1 MTQKLNQESGDSLQ
15 KYIKYI
21 YICVC
26 VLKLIRGGPLTYSR
40 PIYLLAVAYFFHESY
55 HILVLR
61 I

>member
-15 KYIKYI
+15 KYIIYI
-21 YICVC
+21 YIC
-26 VLKLIRGGPLTYSR
+26 VLKLIRGGPLTYTR